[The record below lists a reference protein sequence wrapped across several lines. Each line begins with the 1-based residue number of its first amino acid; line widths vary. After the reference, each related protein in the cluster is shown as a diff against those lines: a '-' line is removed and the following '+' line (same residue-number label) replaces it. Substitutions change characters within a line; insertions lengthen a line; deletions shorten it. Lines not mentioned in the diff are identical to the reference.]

1 MMEQQEPQEPQ
12 EQVADLTDFLTGA
25 VDRTTRPRF
34 NRWGGEIVIDG
45 NGQVRF
51 HQKVLHALGE
61 LPTEPR
67 VLVASPDDKT
77 VVFKFISTEYAESQE
92 FRTACKGKDIY
103 PYTFT
108 AGKNGC
114 QARRALEDTRVKEIV
129 ETIVYYK
136 STTSKGVKYPDTLTF
151 TDPVVDAEQKTVK
164 ISTDD
169 IEQKLPKDGG

>member
-1 MMEQQEPQEPQ
+1 LDD
-12 EQVADLTDFLTGA
+12 AA
-25 VDRTTRPRF
+25 DRTTRPRF

-61 LPTEPR
+61 LPTEPK

-77 VVFKFISTEYAESQE
+77 VIFKFISTEYAESQE

-103 PYTFT
+103 PYKFT
-108 AGKNGC
+108 AYPKNGC
-114 QARRALEDTRVKEIV
+114 HARRALEDTGIREIV
-129 ETIVYYK
+129 ETMVYYK
-136 STTSKGVKYPDTLTF
+136 SKSSKGMKYPDSLTF
-151 TDPVVDAEQKTVK
+151 TDPVVDTEQKIVT

-169 IEQKLPKDGG
+169 IEQKLPTDLPKDSD

>member
-1 MMEQQEPQEPQ
+1 M
-12 EQVADLTDFLTGA
+12 DKYGTDFLDDVVG
-25 VDRTTRPRF
+25 RTTRPRF

-51 HQKVLHALGE
+51 HQKVLHALGD

-77 VVFKFISTEYAESQE
+77 VIFKFISTEYAESQE
-92 FRTACKGKDIY
+92 FRTASEGKDIY
-103 PYTFT
+103 PYKFT
-108 AGKNGC
+108 AYPKNGC
-114 QARRALEDTRVKEIV
+114 HARRALEDTRIKEIV

-136 STTSKGVKYPDTLTF
+136 SKSSRGMKYPDTLTF
-151 TDPVVDAEQKTVK
+151 TNPSVDTEQKTVT

-169 IEQKLPKDGG
+169 IEQKLPTDPQKDSDVI

>member
-1 MMEQQEPQEPQ
+1 MDKQG
-12 EQVADLTDFLTGA
+12 TDFLDDMVG
-25 VDRTTRPRF
+25 RTTRPRF

-51 HQKVLHALGE
+51 HQKVLHALGD

-77 VVFKFISTEYAESQE
+77 VIFKFISTEYAESQE
-92 FRTACKGKDIY
+92 FMTIKEGKDIY
-103 PYTFT
+103 PYKFT
-108 AGKNGC
+108 AYPKNGC
-114 QARRALEDTRVKEIV
+114 HARRALEDTRVKEIV

-136 STTSKGVKYPDTLTF
+136 SKSSRGMKYPDTLTF
-151 TDPVVDAEQKTVK
+151 TNPSVDTEQKTVT

-169 IEQKLPKDGG
+169 IEQKLPTDLPKDSDVI

>member
-1 MMEQQEPQEPQ
+1 M
-12 EQVADLTDFLTGA
+12 DKYGTDFLDDVVG
-25 VDRTTRPRF
+25 RTTRPRF

-51 HQKVLHALGE
+51 HQKVLHALGD

-77 VVFKFISTEYAESQE
+77 VIFKFISTEYAESQE
-92 FRTACKGKDIY
+92 FRTIKEGKDIY
-103 PYTFT
+103 PYKFT
-108 AGKNGC
+108 AYPKNGC
-114 QARRALEDTRVKEIV
+114 HARRALEDTRIKEIV

-136 STTSKGVKYPDTLTF
+136 SKSSKGMKYPDTLTF
-151 TDPVVDAEQKTVK
+151 TNPSVDTEQKTVT

-169 IEQKLPKDGG
+169 IEQKLPTDPQKDSDVI